1 VRIGGA
7 TYYIP
12 QYGVS
17 WGSLRVYYILW
28 GVDST
33 GAMIQTPPSQYTI
46 SGSVRKNSM
55 YMPLIKEISPVSAG
69 EDGFFSGSVGISWD
83 VGSPSVEPEKMLVLQ
98 FQGDENTLTL
108 PPKRLP
114 YPMGAWAQ
122 VYLDACKLG
131 VLTMADQ
138 YEPLD
143 VVVNSIVDTI
153 RNGLQVVPGQSQS
166 FYSQTAP
173 ASGGS
178 WGDPVSFGFECVGFK
193 VYNYGTVP
201 VFFSL
206 DGLNTHGFIPAG
218 SVSWYDFRRTSQIY
232 FQAATSDP
240 QLFVEA
246 W

>member
-1 VRIGGA
+1 M
-7 TYYIP
+7 
-12 QYGVS
+12 
-17 WGSLRVYYILW
+17 
-28 GVDST
+28 DST
-33 GAMIQTPPSQYTI
+33 GAMVQIPPSQYTI
-46 SGSVRKNSM
+46 SGAVYKNSA
-55 YMPLIKEISPVSAG
+55 YMPLLKEISPILAS

-83 VGSPSVEPEKMLVLQ
+83 VGSLYVEPEKLLVLR
-98 FQGDENTLTL
+98 FWGDENTLSL
-108 PPKRLP
+108 SPKRLP

-143 VVVNSIVDTI
+143 VVVNRIVDNV

-166 FYSQTAP
+166 FYVQTVP
-173 ASGGS
+173 ASGES
-178 WGDPVSFGFECVGFK
+178 WGTPVSFGFECVGFK
-193 VYNYGTVP
+193 VYNYGTIP

-206 DGLNTHGFIPAG
+206 DGVTTHGFIPSG

-232 FQAATSDP
+232 FQAATTDP
-240 QLFVEA
+240 QLFIEA